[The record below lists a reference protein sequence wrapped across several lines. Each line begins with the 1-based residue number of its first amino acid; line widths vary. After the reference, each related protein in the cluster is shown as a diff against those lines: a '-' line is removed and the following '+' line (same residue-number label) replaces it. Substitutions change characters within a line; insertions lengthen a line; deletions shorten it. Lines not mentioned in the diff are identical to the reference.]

1 MNRIIYYYQTFKGLQ
16 DILDKQV
23 VTHIHVSS
31 IHFGNNKD
39 GSPYIHLN
47 DEPPTSKIFEPVWK
61 ECYEASATG
70 INIILMVGGAGGAFS
85 YLFDQFDTYYPL
97 LKKCIE
103 SQPCIRGID
112 LDIEESVS
120 LDNVKMLIRTLTTDF
135 GQDFIITMAPLGGS
149 LMEDD
154 EGMGGF
160 VYKTLYESPEGQM
173 IDYFNGQFYGSFS
186 FDSYNK
192 AIQNGYPAEKVVMGM
207 ESTQF
212 NKETFVDALNE
223 VYKIKQKYPTFGGVF
238 NWEYFSSPP
247 YPNIPSEWAEEM
259 YKIIYNSYNS
269 SNIYNIYNI
278 YKRCAIQ

>member
-1 MNRIIYYYQTFKGLQ
+1 MNRIIYYYQTFNGLQ

-31 IHFGNNKD
+31 IHFGTNKD
-39 GSPYIHLN
+39 ESPYIHLN
-47 DEPPTSKIFEPVWK
+47 NYPPNNTIFESVWQ

-70 INIILMVGGAGGAFS
+70 IKIILMVGGAGGAFS

-120 LDNVKMLIRTLTTDF
+120 LDNVKMLIRTLTKDF

-186 FDSYNK
+186 FDSYDK
-192 AIQNGYPAEKVVMGM
+192 AIQNGYPEEKVVMGM
-207 ESTQF
+207 QSTQF
-212 NKETFVDALNE
+212 NKETFTKALEE
-223 VYKIKQKYPTFGGVF
+223 VTKIKQKYPNFGGVF

-247 YPNIPSEWAEEM
+247 DPNIPSEWAVEM
-259 YKIIYNSYNS
+259 NQVINNPTY
-269 SNIYNIYNI
+269 
-278 YKRCAIQ
+278 RCSLQ

>member
-1 MNRIIYYYQTFKGLQ
+1 MNRIIYYYQTFNGLQ

-70 INIILMVGGAGGAFS
+70 IKIILMVGGAGGAFS

-186 FDSYNK
+186 FDSYDK
-192 AIQNGYPAEKVVMGM
+192 AIQNGYPEEKVVMGM
-207 ESTQF
+207 QSTQF
-212 NKETFVDALNE
+212 NKETFTKALEE
-223 VYKIKQKYPTFGGVF
+223 VTKIKQKYPNFGGVF

-247 YPNIPSEWAEEM
+247 DPNIPSEWAVEM
-259 YKIIYNSYNS
+259 NQVINNPTY
-269 SNIYNIYNI
+269 
-278 YKRCAIQ
+278 RCSLQ